1 MAQSHKQEVTEVGIQ
16 IHVHLTSNLCRCQLL
31 YIYYDRNKMILSS
44 FLFIAN
50 LGHHSLIEYLWS
62 AYYAETRELIQSQ
75 RLGVEGQR
83 LSRR

>member
-1 MAQSHKQEVTEVGIQ
+1 
-16 IHVHLTSNLCRCQLL
+16 
-31 YIYYDRNKMILSS
+31 MILSS